1 MKLRQKT
8 KCRVKFRSG
17 QAKPDTPETAIPPQ
31 FAITFCLYPQPIV
44 SHNSVTMSK
53 ENSRNPAIRTI
64 MMPRDTNALGS
75 IFGGHILSLI
85 DLAAGQH
92 ARTVAPK
99 KYVTKVMRE
108 VEFIAPVFVGDAVS
122 FYCSTI
128 KQGRTS
134 LTIQIDVEAVRGVD
148 NLQTIKVTTAQVVM
162 VAVDNQNRP
171 IPIFD
176 EA

>member
-1 MKLRQKT
+1 MNNDSQ
-8 KCRVKFRSG
+8 
-17 QAKPDTPETAIPPQ
+17 
-31 FAITFCLYPQPIV
+31 
-44 SHNSVTMSK
+44 
-53 ENSRNPAIRTI
+53 RNPAIRTI

-122 FYCSTI
+122 FYCTTI

-134 LTIQIDVEAVRGVD
+134 ITIQVDVEAVRGVD
-148 NLQTIKVTTAQVVM
+148 SLQTITVTTAQVVM
-162 VAVDNQNRP
+162 VAVDKENKP
-171 IPIFD
+171 IPIF
-176 EA
+176 EEV

>member
-1 MKLRQKT
+1 MT
-8 KCRVKFRSG
+8 K
-17 QAKPDTPETAIPPQ
+17 DTQ
-31 FAITFCLYPQPIV
+31 Q
-44 SHNSVTMSK
+44 
-53 ENSRNPAIRTI
+53 NPAIRTI

-122 FYCSTI
+122 FYCTTI

-134 LTIQIDVEAVRGVD
+134 ISIQVDVEATRGVD
-148 NLQTIKVTTAQVVM
+148 SLHTIKVTSAHVVM

-171 IPIFD
+171 ILIFD